1 MSFLMKCPNCGDRG
15 VYEFHFGGEYR
26 ERPQPDASD
35 HKWFE
40 YIYCRNNIDG
50 VQKEWWYHRDGCGQW
65 FLADRDT
72 ISNSVL
78 ATMWPEE
85 PGHE

>member
-1 MSFLMKCPNCGDRG
+1 MSFLVKCPNCGDRG
-15 VYEFHFGGEYR
+15 VYEFRFGGEYR

-35 HKWFE
+35 RTWFE
-40 YIYCRNNIDG
+40 YIYGRNNIDG

-85 PGHE
+85 SGHE